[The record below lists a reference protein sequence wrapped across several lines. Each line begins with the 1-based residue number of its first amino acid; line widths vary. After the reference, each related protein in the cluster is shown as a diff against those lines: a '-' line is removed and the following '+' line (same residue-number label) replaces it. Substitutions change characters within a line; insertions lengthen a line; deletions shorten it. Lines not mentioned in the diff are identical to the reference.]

1 MADKSSTITPRQNTF
16 KFVYFDGQNE
26 ALEGNN
32 PIGKK
37 RKKPRPITSC
47 QTCRRRKIKCLN
59 NLLPCEACIESGEH
73 CSLLDPPPDSNFP
86 TDTSASGSSSFSS
99 KLQPSSSNGSSH
111 QPRPPAPPASSS
123 SSFSSAPAPA
133 QQPSYSPTTQDSH
146 QPNRSSSSTSATVS
160 KSRSPPPPRHDSHD
174 LSFSSNS
181 NKRARH
187 SLPNP
192 ITNTTNTLPSFQTYQ
207 PPLTYSSSS
216 SSTSTAEPRP
226 APPPASSSSRP
237 SQAAPVPAPPPPHHN
252 SIAFL
257 LHPWSPA
264 NDEFGPGRIRGA
276 KVEPLPVGVPV
287 GLGVEAV
294 GKKDAAGVLF
304 KVPAV
309 PLGRGGKQ
317 QQGVASSSSSG
328 SNPNTTASP
337 TTNTPLASTST
348 SSHPPHHH
356 HHPTAQPLNG
366 TASVSPNPNSIP
378 STSPFDA
385 SFNDRPSSS
394 DLQDLKR
401 TCLAPLSFLFPWI
414 PSRIS
419 SSGGQVEVE
428 GEGEGEKVAGAVDL
442 AVASWGARISS
453 GGSSSKGKQT
463 ARRYLERAK
472 GMSVSGEMG
481 VQELED
487 VLMVAWS
494 EYGSSGPKTSWLLCS
509 LAARMVETILLEN
522 QTGQGTSGSG
532 TSPSS
537 STSNSTTSHSHS
549 HSRSSSSLSPVNTS
563 NPPHSSASSP
573 LPAHLHLSLFQ
584 LSTLLSLCL
593 PIHSHLHVPPPPA
606 PSLPLPPQ
614 HSPFSSLTLSLHQ
627 AWSSLLDLLHQI
639 ALLLRGGGA
648 GRESLQELMQLG
660 FELYGHLGEKGGVL
674 DPLGGKE
681 GAEGRLVLEVWML
694 GVFVFLNTPSL
705 LPQHLQPSPSSSAR
719 NIHGTTN
726 GYSPSSRS
734 TAVPSSFPSDPSSS
748 SSSSSVALSSATKL
762 TTHLQLA
769 SSGPS
774 LAQTLPFLDTPIRWA
789 MHVLEREISEQGGG
803 VGGGTGPGAM
813 VGMILIGEMKECVGV
828 CREFLSER

>member
-1 MADKSSTITPRQNTF
+1 MRPASSPENSELVFPSLGLVCLSVLARRRSALRIRLRWIIECSIYSDSLALVVRREMALCPTGLQVRSTILPSSSPSLSSLHSSFSCRVAPSTHLYIASPSTVGFYKAIFLVEGAGESRRSAA
-16 KFVYFDGQNE
+16 GSP
-26 ALEGNN
+26 LELTLTLSS
-32 PIGKK
+32 P
-37 RKKPRPITSC
+37 S
-47 QTCRRRKIKCLN
+47 LSS
-59 NLLPCEACIESGEH
+59 LSSSS

-174 LSFSSNS
+174 LSSSSNS

-192 ITNTTNTLPSFQTYQ
+192 TTNTTNTLLSFQTYQ

-337 TTNTPLASTST
+337 TTNTPLASSST

-356 HHPTAQPLNG
+356 HHPTAQALNG

-419 SSGGQVEVE
+419 SPSGQVEAE

-442 AVASWGARISS
+442 AVASWGAR
-453 GGSSSKGKQT
+453 
-463 ARRYLERAK
+463 
-472 GMSVSGEMG
+472 
-481 VQELED
+481 
-487 VLMVAWS
+487 
-494 EYGSSGPKTSWLLCS
+494 
-509 LAARMVETILLEN
+509 
-522 QTGQGTSGSG
+522 
-532 TSPSS
+532 
-537 STSNSTTSHSHS
+537 
-549 HSRSSSSLSPVNTS
+549 
-563 NPPHSSASSP
+563 
-573 LPAHLHLSLFQ
+573 
-584 LSTLLSLCL
+584 
-593 PIHSHLHVPPPPA
+593 
-606 PSLPLPPQ
+606 
-614 HSPFSSLTLSLHQ
+614 
-627 AWSSLLDLLHQI
+627 
-639 ALLLRGGGA
+639 
-648 GRESLQELMQLG
+648 
-660 FELYGHLGEKGGVL
+660 
-674 DPLGGKE
+674 
-681 GAEGRLVLEVWML
+681 
-694 GVFVFLNTPSL
+694 
-705 LPQHLQPSPSSSAR
+705 
-719 NIHGTTN
+719 
-726 GYSPSSRS
+726 
-734 TAVPSSFPSDPSSS
+734 
-748 SSSSSVALSSATKL
+748 
-762 TTHLQLA
+762 
-769 SSGPS
+769 
-774 LAQTLPFLDTPIRWA
+774 
-789 MHVLEREISEQGGG
+789 
-803 VGGGTGPGAM
+803 
-813 VGMILIGEMKECVGV
+813 
-828 CREFLSER
+828 